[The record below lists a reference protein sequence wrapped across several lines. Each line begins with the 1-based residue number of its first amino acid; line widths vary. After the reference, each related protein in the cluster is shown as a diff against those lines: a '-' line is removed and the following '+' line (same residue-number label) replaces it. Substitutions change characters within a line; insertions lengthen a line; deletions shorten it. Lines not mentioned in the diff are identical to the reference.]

1 MYSDGG
7 GDRIMLRSD
16 EYPEHLNP
24 FTGEEDENIEV
35 HEVDKKCFKENENS
49 DESIGNYET
58 KNPFYKD
65 IQQELLELDD
75 YDVDNNPFYHDIVRE
90 IANTPQFSGNVENE
104 SQNSPLESSIIIS
117 NEISSSNIRNIT
129 NSENSTVAVS
139 TKAKSINS
147 YVTPVPHRPA
157 PAPPSTAVSFHHY
170 EVKSKINGIE
180 SKGISAKSSQLPK
193 VPHRP
198 APAPPSTAV
207 SLHHYEVKSKI
218 NGIES
223 KGISAKSSQLPKVY
237 KNLRSAPSVPVSPR
251 EVIRNE
257 RPSFIL
263 ETSSNNTYG
272 KLRRAPDVPITPRRI
287 FRPAPPVPVIQRRIL
302 RPTPPVTTSSK
313 KENEN
318 LTTVQFS
325 SKQKVS
331 HNSILIRS

>member
-1 MYSDGG
+1 MYSEER
-7 GDRIMLRSD
+7 GDRVMLRSD

-24 FTGEEDENIEV
+24 FAGEEDENIEV
-35 HEVDKKCFKENENS
+35 HEVNKKCFKENENS

-193 VPHRP
+193 V
-198 APAPPSTAV
+198 
-207 SLHHYEVKSKI
+207 
-218 NGIES
+218 
-223 KGISAKSSQLPKVY
+223 Y